1 MKDRPKKKQRRQNPD
16 AWTQLRQIVLQQQ
29 PFQQP
34 SAPPPPPVKT
44 KNINHFVEKS
54 ASKNMHLTF

>member
-16 AWTQLRQIVLQQQ
+16 DAWEQLRQIVLQQQ
-29 PFQQP
+29 PFHQP
-34 SAPPPPPVKT
+34 SAPPVKT

-54 ASKNMHLTF
+54 ASKNIHLTF